1 MKQKKITKQK
11 NSINTV
17 VGGGNPAYFLFLEG
31 NMEKMTEYINARARA
46 IKYIMYKMRTSKE
59 VYDKLLELGF
69 EEEIINRVI
78 FDLKQLEYIND
89 EEYAKK
95 FIESNK
101 KSKKISKSMIKL
113 KLKNKGIDGEIIE
126 KYLEKLAVSDFDAIE
141 KVLIKKKFSDD
152 LPFEEKNR
160 ILAYCVRKGFS
171 LDEVLKVIKEIK

>member
-1 MKQKKITKQK
+1 
-11 NSINTV
+11 
-17 VGGGNPAYFLFLEG
+17 
-31 NMEKMTEYINARARA
+31 MEKMTEYVNARARA
-46 IKYIMYKMRTSKE
+46 IKYIMYRVRTSKE

>member
-1 MKQKKITKQK
+1 
-11 NSINTV
+11 
-17 VGGGNPAYFLFLEG
+17 
-31 NMEKMTEYINARARA
+31 MEKTPEYINARSRA
-46 IKYIMYKMRTSKE
+46 IKYIMYRLRTSKE
-59 VYDKLLELGF
+59 IYDKLLELGF
-69 EEEIINRVI
+69 STEIINRVI
-78 FDLKQLEYIND
+78 ADLEQLEYIND

-171 LDEVLKVIKEIK
+171 LDEVLKVIKEIKWGNCNAIL

>member
-1 MKQKKITKQK
+1 
-11 NSINTV
+11 
-17 VGGGNPAYFLFLEG
+17 
-31 NMEKMTEYINARARA
+31 MEKMTEYINARARA

-69 EEEIINRVI
+69 EEDIINRVI

-141 KVLIKKKFSDD
+141 KVLIKKKFGDD

>member
-1 MKQKKITKQK
+1 
-11 NSINTV
+11 
-17 VGGGNPAYFLFLEG
+17 
-31 NMEKMTEYINARARA
+31 MEKTPEYINARSRA
-46 IKYIMYKMRTSKE
+46 IKYIMYRLRTSKE
-59 VYDKLLELGF
+59 IYDKLLELGF
-69 EEEIINRVI
+69 STEIINRVI
-78 FDLKQLEYIND
+78 ADLEQLEYIND

-95 FIESNK
+95 FIENNK

>member
-1 MKQKKITKQK
+1 
-11 NSINTV
+11 
-17 VGGGNPAYFLFLEG
+17 
-31 NMEKMTEYINARARA
+31 MEKMTEYINARARA

-69 EEEIINRVI
+69 STEIINRVI
-78 FDLKQLEYIND
+78 ADLEQLEYIND

-171 LDEVLKVIKEIK
+171 LDEVLKVIKEIKWGNCNAILWKILRSSKLY

>member
-1 MKQKKITKQK
+1 
-11 NSINTV
+11 
-17 VGGGNPAYFLFLEG
+17 
-31 NMEKMTEYINARARA
+31 MEKMTEYINARARA

>member
-1 MKQKKITKQK
+1 
-11 NSINTV
+11 
-17 VGGGNPAYFLFLEG
+17 
-31 NMEKMTEYINARARA
+31 MEKTPEYINARSRA
-46 IKYIMYKMRTSKE
+46 IKYIMYRLRTSKE
-59 VYDKLLELGF
+59 IYDKLLELGF
-69 EEEIINRVI
+69 STEIINRVTA
-78 FDLKQLEYIND
+78 DLEQLEYIND

-113 KLKNKGIDGEIIE
+113 KMKNKGIDGEIIE

>member
-1 MKQKKITKQK
+1 
-11 NSINTV
+11 
-17 VGGGNPAYFLFLEG
+17 
-31 NMEKMTEYINARARA
+31 MEKMTEYVNARARA

-101 KSKKISKSMIKL
+101 RSKKISKSMIKL

>member
-1 MKQKKITKQK
+1 
-11 NSINTV
+11 
-17 VGGGNPAYFLFLEG
+17 
-31 NMEKMTEYINARARA
+31 MEKMTEYVNARARA

-69 EEEIINRVI
+69 EEEIINGVI

-152 LPFEEKNR
+152 LPFEEKNK
-160 ILAYCVRKGFS
+160 ILAYCVRRGFT
-171 LDEVLKVIKEIK
+171 LDEVLKVIKEIKWGNCNAILWKILRSSKLY

>member
-1 MKQKKITKQK
+1 
-11 NSINTV
+11 
-17 VGGGNPAYFLFLEG
+17 
-31 NMEKMTEYINARARA
+31 MEKMTEYVNARARA

-152 LPFEEKNR
+152 LPFEEKNK
-160 ILAYCVRKGFS
+160 ILAYCVRRGFT

>member
-1 MKQKKITKQK
+1 
-11 NSINTV
+11 
-17 VGGGNPAYFLFLEG
+17 
-31 NMEKMTEYINARARA
+31 MEKMTEYINARARA

-69 EEEIINRVI
+69 STEIINRVI
-78 FDLKQLEYIND
+78 ADLEQLEYIND

>member
-1 MKQKKITKQK
+1 
-11 NSINTV
+11 
-17 VGGGNPAYFLFLEG
+17 
-31 NMEKMTEYINARARA
+31 MEKTPEYITARSRA
-46 IKYIMYKMRTSKE
+46 IKYIMYRLRTSKE
-59 VYDKLLELGF
+59 IYDKLLELGF
-69 EEEIINRVI
+69 STEIINRVI
-78 FDLKQLEYIND
+78 ADLEQWEYIND

-171 LDEVLKVIKEIK
+171 LDEVLKVIKEIKWGNCNAILWKILRSSKLY

>member
-1 MKQKKITKQK
+1 
-11 NSINTV
+11 
-17 VGGGNPAYFLFLEG
+17 
-31 NMEKMTEYINARARA
+31 MEKMTEYIYARARA

-78 FDLKQLEYIND
+78 FDLKQLENIND

>member
-1 MKQKKITKQK
+1 
-11 NSINTV
+11 
-17 VGGGNPAYFLFLEG
+17 
-31 NMEKMTEYINARARA
+31 MEKMTEYVNARARA

>member
-1 MKQKKITKQK
+1 
-11 NSINTV
+11 
-17 VGGGNPAYFLFLEG
+17 
-31 NMEKMTEYINARARA
+31 MEKMTEYVSARARA

-69 EEEIINRVI
+69 EEEIINGVI

>member
-1 MKQKKITKQK
+1 
-11 NSINTV
+11 
-17 VGGGNPAYFLFLEG
+17 
-31 NMEKMTEYINARARA
+31 MEKMTEYVNARARA

-101 KSKKISKSMIKL
+101 RSKKISKSMIKL

-152 LPFEEKNR
+152 LPFEEKNK
-160 ILAYCVRKGFS
+160 ILAYCVRRGFT

>member
-1 MKQKKITKQK
+1 
-11 NSINTV
+11 
-17 VGGGNPAYFLFLEG
+17 
-31 NMEKMTEYINARARA
+31 MEKTPEYINARSRA
-46 IKYIMYKMRTSKE
+46 IKYIMYRLRTSKE
-59 VYDKLLELGF
+59 IYDKLLELGF
-69 EEEIINRVI
+69 STEIINRVI
-78 FDLKQLEYIND
+78 ADLEQLEYIND

>member
-1 MKQKKITKQK
+1 
-11 NSINTV
+11 
-17 VGGGNPAYFLFLEG
+17 
-31 NMEKMTEYINARARA
+31 MEKTPEYINARSRA
-46 IKYIMYKMRTSKE
+46 IKYIMYRLRTSKE
-59 VYDKLLELGF
+59 IYDKLLELGF
-69 EEEIINRVI
+69 STEIINRVI
-78 FDLKQLEYIND
+78 ADLEQLEYIND
-89 EEYAKK
+89 EECAKK